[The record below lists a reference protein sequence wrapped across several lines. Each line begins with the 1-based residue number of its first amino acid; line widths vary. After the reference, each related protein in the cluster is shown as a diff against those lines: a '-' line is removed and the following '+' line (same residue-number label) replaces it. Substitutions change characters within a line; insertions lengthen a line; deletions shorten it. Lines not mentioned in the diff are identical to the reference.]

1 MNEDNAEQGVIRL
14 LRAAAHT
21 VGPGGRLPSVRTI
34 MAELRVSPVTVQH
47 AMRRLTAE
55 GVIEV
60 RASKGAFAATRRPT
74 SEVPDLEWQSVA
86 LGAKP
91 PGDESLRD
99 LLTVPGPEMVPM
111 SGGYLDPELQSVAAL
126 GAALGRAARRPEAWA
141 RGPVEGRE
149 ELRAW
154 FARQA
159 GGAFRAGDMV
169 VCPGGQ
175 AALSTAFRAL
185 TEPGD
190 PVLVEAPT
198 YLGAIA
204 TARSAGLRVVPVPAD
219 ADGVRP
225 DLLNAA
231 FARTGAKVFYCQPL
245 YANPHGAVLS
255 RERRPEV
262 LAVLAKHGA
271 FLIEDDFARDLVID
285 GTPPPPL
292 AADDIHGHVI
302 YLRSLTKSAAPGLR
316 VAAIGARGAAGA
328 RLRSARVMDDFFVA
342 GPLQLAA
349 LEISVIAS
357 MAASPHLAA
366 AGAEG
371 PPRRAAHG
379 VGGQTPPTPA
389 RHDPVGRH
397 AGVGPPAGRRR
408 RRRTDGSRRGPRRG
422 RLRRPALVRGRPAG
436 PAPAPDVRRRA
447 ARGVDRRRAPAGR
460 RGRGRGDTS
469 RIVNLRP
476 TFPVVI
482 PAHR

>member
-14 LRAAAHT
+14 LRTAVHQ
-21 VGPGGRLPSVRTI
+21 VGPGGRLPSVRKI

-60 RASKGAFAATRRPT
+60 RASKGAYAAARRPT
-74 SEVPDLEWQSVA
+74 AVVPDLEWQSVA

-99 LLTVPGPEMVPM
+99 LLALPELDKVPM
-111 SGGYLDPELQSVAAL
+111 SGGYLDPELQPVAAL
-126 GAALGRAARRPEAWA
+126 GAALGRVSRRPEAWA

-154 FARQA
+154 FAREA

-185 TEPGD
+185 TGPGD

-225 DLLNAA
+225 DLLAA
-231 FARTGAKVFYCQPL
+231 TFERTGAKVFYCQPL

-262 LAVLAKHGA
+262 LAVLAKFGA
-271 FLIEDDFARDLVID
+271 FLIEDDYARDLVID
-285 GTPPPPL
+285 GTAPPPL
-292 AADDIHGHVI
+292 AADDVHGHVI
-302 YLRSLTKSAAPGLR
+302 YLRSLTKTAAPGLR

-349 LEISVIAS
+349 LEFLS
-357 MAASPHLAA
+357 SPAWQRHL
-366 AGAEG
+366 
-371 PPRRAAHG
+371 
-379 VGGQTPPTPA
+379 T
-389 RHDPVGRH
+389 
-397 AGVGPPAGRRR
+397 
-408 RRRTDGSRRGPRRG
+408 S
-422 RLRRPALVRGRPAG
+422 LRPALKARRDALLTAVATELPQFHPVTVPRGGMQAWLRLPDGVDDLALTTAAAAQGVVVSAGRPWYAADP
-436 PAPAPDVRRRA
+436 PAPHLRLTFAGAPPEVLTDGIRRLAHA
-447 ARGVDRRRAPAGR
+447 ARAIG
-460 RGRGRGDTS
+460 
-469 RIVNLRP
+469 
-476 TFPVVI
+476 I
-482 PAHR
+482 PPG

>member
-21 VGPGGRLPSVRTI
+21 AGPGGRLPSVRTI

-60 RASKGAFAATRRPT
+60 RASKGAYAATRQPAP
-74 SEVPDLEWQSVA
+74 EVPDLEWQSVA

-91 PGDESLRD
+91 PGDESLPD
-99 LLTVPGPEMVPM
+99 LLAMPGPEMVPM
-111 SGGYLDPELQSVAAL
+111 SGGYLDPELQPVAAL
-126 GAALGRAARRPEAWA
+126 GAALGRASRRPEAWA

-185 TEPGD
+185 TAPGD
-190 PVLVEAPT
+190 TLLVEAPT

-204 TARSAGLRVVPVPAD
+204 TARSGGLRVVAVPAD

-225 DLLNAA
+225 DLLAAA
-231 FARTGAKVFYCQPL
+231 FAHTGAKVFYCQPL

-255 RERRPEV
+255 RERRLEV
-262 LAVLAKHGA
+262 LAVLAEHGA

-285 GTPPPPL
+285 GAPPPPL
-292 AADDIHGHVI
+292 AADDVHGHVI
-302 YLRSLTKSAAPGLR
+302 YLRSLTKTAAPGLR

-328 RLRSARVMDDFFVA
+328 RLRTARVLDDFFVA

-349 LEISVIAS
+349 LEFLSSPAWQRHLKSLRPALKARRDALLSALATELPQLRPVTIPTGGMQAWVRLPDGVDDLALTS
-357 MAASPHLAA
+357 AA
-366 AGAEG
+366 
-371 PPRRAAHG
+371 AAHG
-379 VGGQTPPTPA
+379 VVVSP
-389 RHDPVGRH
+389 GRGWY
-397 AGVGPPAGRRR
+397 AADPPAPHLRLTFAGAPPEVLIDGVRRLA
-408 RRRTDGSRRGPRRG
+408 DAAAAVGI
-422 RLRRPALVRGRPAG
+422 PAG
-436 PAPAPDVRRRA
+436 
-447 ARGVDRRRAPAGR
+447 
-460 RGRGRGDTS
+460 
-469 RIVNLRP
+469 
-476 TFPVVI
+476 
-482 PAHR
+482 